1 MPGTTM
7 PDNTT
12 RHNLQTR
19 EQEIARDNNERIK
32 VDLHIHTCYSPDSLT
47 SLDAVIAAALERG
60 LGALAITDHNAIEG
74 GLALQ
79 RLAPFPVIVGEEI
92 LTSEGDI
99 IGLFLQELIP
109 PGLTPAET
117 IACIREQ
124 GGLVYIPHPFDF
136 RRSALPEPV
145 LHAVLEQVDAVEV
158 LNARTLLPVLN
169 ERAQRFA
176 QEHGLLC
183 GAGSDAHT
191 AAEIGQA
198 YVEMLPFT
206 DKDSFLRSL
215 ANARVYGTLS
225 LPHVHLF
232 STWAKVRKRKG
243 G

>member
-1 MPGTTM
+1 M

-12 RHNLQTR
+12 TR
-19 EQEIARDNNERIK
+19 NQKMTKPQDNSVRIK

-47 SLDAVIAAALERG
+47 SLEAVIAAALERG
-60 LGALAITDHNAIEG
+60 LGALAITDHNAIQG
-74 GLALQ
+74 ALALQ
-79 RLAPFPVIVGEEI
+79 RMAPFPVIIGEEI

-109 PGLTPAET
+109 PRLTPLQT
-117 IACIREQ
+117 IARIREQ
-124 GGLVYIPHPFDF
+124 GGLVYIPHPFDY
-136 RRSALPEPV
+136 RRSALPQPT
-145 LHAVLEQVDAVEV
+145 LFAILDQVDAMEV
-158 LNARTLLPVLN
+158 LNARTLLPALN

-176 QEHGLLC
+176 QERGLLC

-198 YVEMLPFT
+198 YVEIPPFR
-206 DKDSFLRSL
+206 DRDSFLHSL
-215 ANARVYGTLS
+215 AEATVHGTPS

-232 STWAKVRKRKG
+232 STWAKIWKGKG

>member
-1 MPGTTM
+1 M

-12 RHNLQTR
+12 
-19 EQEIARDNNERIK
+19 ARDLKMLTRKAPQDSSGRIK

-47 SLDAVIAAALERG
+47 PLEAVIAAALERG

-74 GLALQ
+74 AIALQ
-79 RLAPFPVIVGEEI
+79 RMAPFAVIVGEEI

-99 IGLFLQELIP
+99 IGLFLQEFIP
-109 PGLTPAET
+109 PKLTPVQA
-117 IACIREQ
+117 IARIREQ
-124 GGLVYIPHPFDF
+124 GGVVYIPHPFDF

-145 LHAVLEQVDAVEV
+145 LHAILEEVDAIEV

-169 ERAQRFA
+169 ERAQYFA
-176 QEHGLLC
+176 HKHGLLC

-198 YVEMLPFT
+198 YVEMPPFT
-206 DKDSFLRSL
+206 DKDSFLRNL
-215 ANARVYGTLS
+215 ADARVYGTLS

-232 STWAKVRKRKG
+232 STWAKMQKKKG